1 MDHYTASQS
10 TPVIGPIL
18 TSMDHYQ
25 PSTSTISNIC
35 TPFLSESEGPSVNT
49 VSPQPTRNVL
59 SAPNSLERQPHYA
72 NLQAAENGRI
82 VAGNLPS
89 SRATQVGYQRAQQLV
104 SSHDQLLEKLQQ
116 LQVVVVDPG
125 IDPFRY
131 CRSW

>member
-1 MDHYTASQS
+1 
-10 TPVIGPIL
+10 
-18 TSMDHYQ
+18 MDHYQ

-35 TPFLSESEGPSVNT
+35 TPFLSESEGPLIT

-59 SAPNSLERQPHYA
+59 STPNSLERQPHYVH
-72 NLQAAENGRI
+72 LQATKCGRI